1 MKKLYRLIYG
11 SMLLALG
18 ASYIIGLILCMMSVP
33 FPFQNSPSAP
43 AMSLFPF
50 AMMALVVLFM
60 LMVLIGMSEDDK
72 VNYVR
77 ME

>member
-1 MKKLYRLIYG
+1 MKKRYRILYG

-18 ASYIIGLILCMMSVP
+18 MSYIIGIILCMMSVP

-50 AMMALVVLFM
+50 AMMCLVGVFM
-60 LMVLIGMSEDDK
+60 VMVWIGMSGDESEVDA
-72 VNYVR
+72 
-77 ME
+77 